1 MMISAVR
8 SINFG
13 IRGFFGISNF
23 GFMGNTAAS
32 EDGVSC
38 KVTGLMFS

>member
-1 MMISAVR
+1 MMISISAV
-8 SINFG
+8 NFG
-13 IRGFFGISNF
+13 IRGFLGISNF